1 MTTIN
6 SWTVAGQKRHRQGLG
21 ILNLG
26 SVENH
31 KEEKREERRGEE
43 RRDKIMVM
51 CGDYLELSIAQM
63 K

>member
-6 SWTVAGQKRHRQGLG
+6 RWAVAGQKRHRKGFG

-31 KEEKREERRGEE
+31 KEEKKVDREKEAL
-43 RRDKIMVM
+43 
-51 CGDYLELSIAQM
+51 C
-63 K
+63 